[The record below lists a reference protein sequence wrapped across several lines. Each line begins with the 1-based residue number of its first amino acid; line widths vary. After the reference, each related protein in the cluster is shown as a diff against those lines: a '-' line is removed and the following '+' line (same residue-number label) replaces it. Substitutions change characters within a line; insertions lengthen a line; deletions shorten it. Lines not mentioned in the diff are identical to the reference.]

1 MVEYNYYKLTYKGV
15 DISDILLFE
24 KLATV
29 SEDIVKYLTK
39 NAEET
44 ENIKKAQC
52 AQIEFLY
59 QNGGIN
65 AINGKDSSQFVSE
78 SIGGYSYSKN
88 TSVKNGI
95 KYMNGMPLSPMLKIY
110 LGKNKG
116 GALINV
122 G

>member
-1 MVEYNYYKLTYKGV
+1 MVEYGYYKVTYKGV
-15 DISDILLFE
+15 DIPDDTLFE
-24 KLATV
+24 KLAVV

-39 NAEET
+39 DAEET

-59 QNGGIN
+59 QNGGVN
-65 AINGKDSSQFVSE
+65 AINGKDSSQFTSE
-78 SIGGYSYSKN
+78 SIGGYSYSRN
-88 TSVKNGI
+88 TTIKSGI
-95 KYMNGMPLSPMLKIY
+95 KYVNGLPLSPMLKVY
-110 LGKNKG
+110 LGKLKG